1 MVGKRRETD
10 VLFGFESI
18 KLIHQLCHRSWAQDD
33 VAACATWLYKGFPLS
48 PAASL
53 PPKLELKED
62 RNLRQEWISRE
73 LMKLVQSWYHSHHQ
87 LNIVFI
93 YIRVRVQIEFSY
105 CLGSCFKTYKLQ
117 SRFKQ
122 MRYEMM
128 NYCHALHASWQ
139 PAVFRS
145 QRFSIHHSVSCVS
158 AECRCF
164 HGEIGSIGTSMTRI
178 SNDWTLGSRWRCY
191 QHNPIDS
198 CHIKAKHPLMSMFLW
213 RN

>member
-1 MVGKRRETD
+1 MVGGRREND

-62 RNLRQEWISRE
+62 RHLRQEWISRE
-73 LMKLVQSWYHSHHQ
+73 LMRLVQSWYHSHHQ

-93 YIRVRVQIEFSY
+93 YMLVCVQIEFSY

-122 MRYEMM
+122 LGYEMK
-128 NYCHALHASWQ
+128 NYCHALHVSWQ
-139 PAVFRS
+139 PAVFKS
-145 QRFSIHHSVSCVS
+145 QRVLNSPLCFVRF
-158 AECRCF
+158 CRVQV
-164 HGEIGSIGTSMTRI
+164 
-178 SNDWTLGSRWRCY
+178 L
-191 QHNPIDS
+191 P
-198 CHIKAKHPLMSMFLW
+198 W
-213 RN
+213 RNWKHWDVDDAHLKRLDPWLHVKMLPQSY